1 MPGGAMEGSARR
13 MEKKRT
19 FTGKIM
25 YFCTFTKKTKAMKI
39 LKIVICAALLVAG
52 LCGCE
57 KNLIPEI
64 NLADNLEGSWE
75 KVYPEGVQDAGL
87 VIWDFK
93 AGDADPQTWILSI
106 YVSDVFTGDSE
117 SKYIYQQHQ
126 NGYPGVG
133 GSTPALYLFELDHD
147 FKQEDRKAAYTPTVG
162 YWVKECSKDKL
173 VLERFEVNTDGPN
186 LLEGDVTFKRA
197 KTYYK

>member
-1 MPGGAMEGSARR
+1 
-13 MEKKRT
+13 
-19 FTGKIM
+19 
-25 YFCTFTKKTKAMKI
+25 MKI
-39 LKIVICAALLVAG
+39 LKTVICAVLLVAG

-57 KNLIPEI
+57 KQLIPEINLADNLEGSWEKVYPEGVCGCEKQLIPEI

-106 YVSDVFTGDSE
+106 YVSDVFSGDSE
-117 SKYIYQQHQ
+117 AKYIYQQHQ

-162 YWVKECSKDKL
+162 FWVKECSKDKL

-186 LLEGDVTFKRA
+186 LIEGDVTFRRMGLYTK
-197 KTYYK
+197 